1 MKPKKRARYAAA
13 VTLSK
18 GKMFEYG
25 VPEGDHI
32 ELPDDLDLQMQFP
45 LAVGTVGDF
54 ASEVVA
60 KTIGNSIEA
69 QSQTPLDEVI
79 FSAQVLQAFDDSL
92 LNKELSFNLR
102 ILAAAGF
109 YLGDVPG
116 NASVQLSKLSQLD
129 FPKHDTLGKVRTSP

>member
-109 YLGDVPG
+109 ILAMYPEMLQSNYL
-116 NASVQLSKLSQLD
+116 N
-129 FPKHDTLGKVRTSP
+129 

>member
-79 FSAQVLQAFDDSL
+79 FQLKSFKL
-92 LNKELSFNLR
+92 LTIPCLTKNSPSIFAHF
-102 ILAAAGF
+102 AAAGF
-109 YLGDVPG
+109 YLGDVPW
-116 NASVQLSKLSQLD
+116 KC
-129 FPKHDTLGKVRTSP
+129 FSPII

>member
-32 ELPDDLDLQMQFP
+32 ELPDDLNLEMQFP

-60 KTIGNSIEA
+60 KTIGNSIE
-69 QSQTPLDEVI
+69 
-79 FSAQVLQAFDDSL
+79 
-92 LNKELSFNLR
+92 
-102 ILAAAGF
+102 
-109 YLGDVPG
+109 
-116 NASVQLSKLSQLD
+116 
-129 FPKHDTLGKVRTSP
+129 

>member
-45 LAVGTVGDF
+45 L
-54 ASEVVA
+54 
-60 KTIGNSIEA
+60 
-69 QSQTPLDEVI
+69 
-79 FSAQVLQAFDDSL
+79 
-92 LNKELSFNLR
+92 
-102 ILAAAGF
+102 
-109 YLGDVPG
+109 
-116 NASVQLSKLSQLD
+116 
-129 FPKHDTLGKVRTSP
+129 GKVRTSS

>member
-69 QSQTPLDEVI
+69 QSQTPLDELKSFKLLTIPCLTKNSPSI
-79 FSAQVLQAFDDSL
+79 FAYLQL
-92 LNKELSFNLR
+92 LVF
-102 ILAAAGF
+102 ILAMYPEMLQSN
-109 YLGDVPG
+109 YL
-116 NASVQLSKLSQLD
+116 N
-129 FPKHDTLGKVRTSP
+129 